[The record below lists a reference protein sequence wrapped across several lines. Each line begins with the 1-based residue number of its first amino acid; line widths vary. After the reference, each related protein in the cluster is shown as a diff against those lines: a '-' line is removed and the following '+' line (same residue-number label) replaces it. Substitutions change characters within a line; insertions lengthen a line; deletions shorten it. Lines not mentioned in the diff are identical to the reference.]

1 MPSSDK
7 VPFTEKLFSFL
18 KREAKDVKEG
28 LGELG
33 KTLDTELAEREKKL
47 KASPTE
53 RIDMLQGEMAA
64 TDSRFDEI
72 AKEVNAT
79 GATASAAA
87 TVSSSGSLEDR
98 LEAASVDRPVT
109 EPESAPTDDVTD
121 TAETDTAEASST
133 EASAPA
139 AAPTEDPAIVEAE
152 VADKTTAAAEPE
164 AAKPAEPA
172 EPDHHLKTDLLAEHA
187 VMKEQAADKLDE
199 LRGELGLDG

>member
-121 TAETDTAEASST
+121 TAEASST